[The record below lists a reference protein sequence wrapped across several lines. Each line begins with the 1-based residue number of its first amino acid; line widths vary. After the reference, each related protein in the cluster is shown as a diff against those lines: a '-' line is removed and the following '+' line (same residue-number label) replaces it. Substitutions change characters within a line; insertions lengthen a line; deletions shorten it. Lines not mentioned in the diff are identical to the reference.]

1 MSGHLRSNIAAFVLL
16 ASLPTSPASSNPL
29 ADLFNVPPPQT
40 ATAPAPAEKESEC
53 LPRPGTSTAE
63 GQRWVYRTEGRRKCW
78 FQAAEGTAT
87 VKQVRH
93 RAAKPRVAA
102 PEENEDARA
111 KQKAVMDARA
121 ELLSSAP
128 AETSQPTQ
136 PAPELEVVD
145 AASVPATG
153 TAAFVPPATVASRAT
168 DQFTPDHPTP
178 DHPAPRRLDAA
189 TLLAAAPA
197 PSEAVAVAVP
207 PAAPVASPIA
217 EAADDGWGWMAT
229 WFGALL
235 MALGLASVLAS
246 SRTLREAVLLRD

>member
-1 MSGHLRSNIAAFVLL
+1 M
-16 ASLPTSPASSNPL
+16 
-29 ADLFNVPPPQT
+29 
-40 ATAPAPAEKESEC
+40 
-53 LPRPGTSTAE
+53 PRPGTSTAE
-63 GQRWVYRTEGRRKCW
+63 GQRWVYRSEGRRKCW

-93 RAAKPRVAA
+93 RAAKPRVATV
-102 PEENEDARA
+102 EENEAARA

-121 ELLSSAP
+121 ELLRSAP

-136 PAPELEVVD
+136 PAPELKVVD
-145 AASVPATG
+145 AASVPATAA
-153 TAAFVPPATVASRAT
+153 AAFVPPAPVANRAI
-168 DQFTPDHPTP
+168 DQLTPDHPTP
-178 DHPAPRRLDAA
+178 RRLDAE

-197 PSEAVAVAVP
+197 PSDAVAVSVP

-229 WFGALL
+229 WLGVLL
-235 MALGLASVLAS
+235 MALGLAFVLGS

>member
-1 MSGHLRSNIAAFVLL
+1 M
-16 ASLPTSPASSNPL
+16 
-29 ADLFNVPPPQT
+29 
-40 ATAPAPAEKESEC
+40 
-53 LPRPGTSTAE
+53 PRPGTSTAE

-78 FQAAEGTAT
+78 FQAAEGTTT
-87 VKQVRH
+87 VKQVRN
-93 RAAKPRVAA
+93 RAAKPRVTV
-102 PEENEDARA
+102 EENEAARA

-121 ELLSSAP
+121 ELLRSAP

-136 PAPELEVVD
+136 PAPELKVVD
-145 AASVPATG
+145 AASVPATE
-153 TAAFVPPATVASRAT
+153 TAAFVPPTPVASRAT
-168 DQFTPDHPTP
+168 DQLTPDQPTP

-197 PSEAVAVAVP
+197 PSEAVAVSVP

-217 EAADDGWGWMAT
+217 EAAEDGWGWMAT
-229 WFGALL
+229 WLGALL